1 MYIICINE
9 LLLLL
14 RAIVKGG
21 ILVCKSLPFHFSNL
35 FATTCLRAGS

>member
-1 MYIICINE
+1 MFKKYSKKYMYIICINE

-21 ILVCKSLPFHFSNL
+21 IFGL
-35 FATTCLRAGS
+35 